1 MNKNRRSGL
10 NITVRLLALVK
21 PLAKIMVLAIIMGTL
36 GFLTAIFIPIFGAY
50 ALLNILNINTVL
62 SLRFIFVSVLIF
74 AILRG
79 ILRYVEQ
86 AANHHIAFKLLLLS
100 VIMFSNY

>member
-21 PLAKIMVLAIIMGTL
+21 TIAKIMVLAIIMGTL